1 MENSKDINWAF
12 PDVDSG
18 IEPLGGRVL
27 VQLRRVKR
35 TTASG
40 IVLAGETREFE
51 KFNTQVAKVVA
62 LGALAFKKKDTLE
75 PWPEG
80 VWADVNSFVRVPKY
94 GGDRFEVAIS
104 NEPEEPALFMLIN
117 DHELIAKIKGDP
129 LNCQHEYVN
138 R

>member
-1 MENSKDINWAF
+1 MGDTNWAF
-12 PDVDSG
+12 PEVDCK

-27 VQLRRVKR
+27 VQLRRAKK

-40 IVLAGETREFE
+40 IVIVNETRDSERY
-51 KFNTQVAKVVA
+51 NTQVAKVISI
-62 LGALAFKKKDTLE
+62 GPLAFKKKDTME

-80 VWADVNSFVRVPKY
+80 VWANCGDFVRVPKY
-94 GGDRFEVAIS
+94 GGDRFEVMIEA
-104 NEPEEPALFMLIN
+104 EPDEPSIFMLIN

-129 LNCQHEYVN
+129 LNTQHEYIN

>member
-80 VWADVNSFVRVPKY
+80 VWADVGSFVRVPKY
-94 GGDRFEVAIS
+94 GGDRFEVAIT

-129 LNCQHEYVN
+129 LNSQHEYVN

>member
-94 GGDRFEVAIS
+94 GGDRFEVAIP

-129 LNCQHEYVN
+129 LGTQHEYIN

>member
-80 VWADVNSFVRVPKY
+80 VWADAGDFVRVPKY
-94 GGDRFEVAIS
+94 GGDRFEVAIT

>member
-1 MENSKDINWAF
+1 MG
-12 PDVDSG
+12 SG
-18 IEPLGGRVL
+18 FWLGSGRLWWVL
-27 VQLRRVKR
+27 VGFWLGSGGFWP
-35 TTASG
+35 ASG

-94 GGDRFEVAIS
+94 GGDRFEVAIP